1 MPLSWD
7 AFLTRYGPM
16 ARALASQLVRP
27 PATAEDVVQE
37 AALALHRALARDP
50 ERFADHEHA
59 RNYFLRAARNLAL
72 KSRRDEDHEE
82 QLAAELPAASPDDP
96 AARVTLERQRAL
108 GRLLVELDPAE
119 RELIARRFLEHQTL
133 ARIAR
138 ETGVPVSTLHDREKT
153 LLAGLRRRLAALERE
168 LDREFDQEEVG

>member
-1 MPLSWD
+1 MPFSWD

-27 PATAEDVVQE
+27 PATPEDVVQE

-50 ERFADHEHA
+50 ARFAEPAHA

-72 KSRRDEDHEE
+72 KSRRDARREE
-82 QLAAELPAASPDDP
+82 PLASEFPAANLDDP
-96 AARVTLERQRAL
+96 AARVTLARQRAL
-108 GRLLVELDPAE
+108 GRLLAELEPQG

-133 ARIAR
+133 AHIAQ
-138 ETGVPVSTLHDREKT
+138 ETGVPLSTLHDREEA
-153 LLAGLRRRLAALERE
+153 LLAALRRKLAALERE
-168 LDREFDQEEVG
+168 RDQEEAG

>member
-1 MPLSWD
+1 MPISWG

-27 PATAEDVVQE
+27 PATSDDVVQE

-50 ERFADHEHA
+50 ARFAEPEHA

-72 KSRRDEDHEE
+72 KSRRDSKREE
-82 QLAAELPAASPDDP
+82 PLASELPVVDADDP
-96 AARVTLERQRAL
+96 ARRMTLARQRAL
-108 GRLLVELDPAE
+108 ARLLGELEPAV

-133 ARIAR
+133 ARIAQ
-138 ETGVPVSTLHDREKT
+138 ETGVPVSTLHDREKAA
-153 LLAGLRRRLAALERE
+153 LSELRRRLAAMERE
-168 LDREFDQEEVG
+168 LDQEAAG